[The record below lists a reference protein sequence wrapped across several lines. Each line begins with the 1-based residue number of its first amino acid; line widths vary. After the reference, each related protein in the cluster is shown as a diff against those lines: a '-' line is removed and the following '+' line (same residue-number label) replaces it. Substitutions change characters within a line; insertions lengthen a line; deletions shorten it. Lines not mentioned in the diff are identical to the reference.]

1 MYMRRVKVGG
11 TRVPA
16 PPHVAGSARHLA
28 AKLLFRPSKGQPFY
42 FFRVPFTI
50 FFLFVLVLQKASRI
64 GVFCFLVTVDHE
76 FVQIISTRL
85 G

>member
-1 MYMRRVKVGG
+1 M
-11 TRVPA
+11 RVPA

-64 GVFCFLVTVDHE
+64 GFISFFVHFDHD
-76 FVQIISTRL
+76 FVQFISTRL